1 MVRQPAF
8 SRDRIAAVWEGIT
21 MTARKK
27 VLLVDD
33 NHDVLDLLEVFL
45 FGKYDCIAAIN
56 GFEGLKAAREIA
68 PDIIVSD
75 IMMPVMDGIKFLNS
89 LREDPKTASI
99 PVIAITSFIKKA
111 NIKSLLSMG
120 FAGVVSKPFERIA
133 IISMIEKSLGE
144 KK

>member
-1 MVRQPAF
+1 
-8 SRDRIAAVWEGIT
+8 
-21 MTARKK
+21 MTARTK

-33 NHDVLDLLEVFL
+33 NHDILDLLEVFL
-45 FGKYDCIAAIN
+45 FGKYECVASIN
-56 GFEGLKAAREIA
+56 GFEGLKAAHEIA

-99 PVIAITSFIKKA
+99 PVIAITSFIKKG

-120 FAGVVSKPFERIA
+120 FSGVVSKPFDRNA
-133 IISMIEKSLGE
+133 IISVIEKSLGE